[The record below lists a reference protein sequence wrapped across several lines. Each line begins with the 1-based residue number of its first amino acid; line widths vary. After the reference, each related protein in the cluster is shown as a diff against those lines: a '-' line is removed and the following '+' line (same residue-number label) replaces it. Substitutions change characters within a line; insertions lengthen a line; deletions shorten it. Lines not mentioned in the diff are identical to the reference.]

1 MCDLSCLA
9 REVAQMADDQPEV
22 EHPKAHSAPEVVA
35 ATNRV
40 NVALP
45 FSSID
50 IEESSRDL
58 AELAVVV
65 ADLVTIVEGVAPGPK
80 VKRQRERAQMLATK
94 GSFVGPVVSLRA
106 STTLSPS
113 RESLGRAPHRP
124 SRNNAGITM
133 KPIAASYG
141 IGTVVGCEGSS
152 VIERHLPDE
161 GRGHLSMPA
170 ACSGLR
176 AGG

>member
-1 MCDLSCLA
+1 
-9 REVAQMADDQPEV
+9 MADDQPEV

-45 FSSID
+45 FSSIH

-80 VKRQRERAQMLATK
+80 VKRQRERTQMLATRVRSS
-94 GSFVGPVVSLRA
+94 GRWYRSELAR
-106 STTLSPS
+106 PS
-113 RESLGRAPHRP
+113 VRLGRALVELLTAHP
-124 SRNNAGITM
+124 ATM
-133 KPIAASYG
+133 Q
-141 IGTVVGCEGSS
+141 GSQ
-152 VIERHLPDE
+152 
-161 GRGHLSMPA
+161 
-170 ACSGLR
+170 
-176 AGG
+176 